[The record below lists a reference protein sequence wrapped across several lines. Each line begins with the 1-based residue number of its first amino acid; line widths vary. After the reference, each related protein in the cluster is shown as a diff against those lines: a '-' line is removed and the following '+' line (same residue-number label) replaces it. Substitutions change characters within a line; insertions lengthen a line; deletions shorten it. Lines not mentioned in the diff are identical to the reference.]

1 MHSSCSMSVQRFVQV
16 GLALVEDGK
25 PVLGIMGCP
34 NLAFQY
40 SLDSPSI
47 KMATTYFETEE
58 IRSHETR
65 QRGLIMAASMGGG
78 CWVMP
83 LTESLDQ
90 SGIMMKSEVDNPYL
104 VADAWFC
111 ISDNDVWSTLPLARA
126 LASGS
131 EEIHLPE
138 ENVQVLSLC
147 CGRYLPC
154 LHRVDSGAYPF
165 R

>member
-1 MHSSCSMSVQRFVQV
+1 MHSYCSLSVGQFVQV
-16 GLALVEDGK
+16 GLALIEDGK

-40 SLDSPSI
+40 SSDNSSI
-47 KMATTYFETEE
+47 KMATTYYETEE
-58 IRSHETR
+58 IRSHETH

-83 LTESLDQ
+83 LTDSSDQ
-90 SGIMMKSEVDNPYL
+90 SGTMIKSEVDNPYL

-111 ISDNDVWSTLPLARA
+111 ISDNEVWSTLPLARA

-147 CGRYLPC
+147 CGRYLPW
-154 LHRVDSGAYPF
+154 LHRVDSGGYA
-165 R
+165 